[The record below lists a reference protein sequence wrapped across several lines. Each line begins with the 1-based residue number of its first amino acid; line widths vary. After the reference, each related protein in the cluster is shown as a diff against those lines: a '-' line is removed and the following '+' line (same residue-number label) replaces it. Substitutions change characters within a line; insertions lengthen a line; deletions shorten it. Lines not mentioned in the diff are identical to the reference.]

1 MNRIIS
7 EQFGLF
13 RLYQRLREQL
23 LATIS
28 EDDLSFSPGGSN
40 PTLGELCLEIGET
53 ERAYIDSFHTFTQ
66 RFDYRHSDRGL
77 SGSVAGLKVWFE
89 ELDAELYAAIEALG
103 DSATIEDLVAFMGI
117 SKQAVSQQLTIAERD
132 GQVGRKAG
140 IQEGSK
146 KGRPK
151 DVWFNQ
157 GSETEPGTGDLI

>member
-103 DSATIEDLVAFMGI
+103 DDDVANRLIDRGHDFRVPANVQLEIYKEALIIFYAKADVYLKLLGKLPSEQWREWMG
-117 SKQAVSQQLTIAERD
+117 
-132 GQVGRKAG
+132 
-140 IQEGSK
+140 
-146 KGRPK
+146 
-151 DVWFNQ
+151 
-157 GSETEPGTGDLI
+157 